1 MATVVM
7 PKRFLALL
15 ALARINRHKELI
27 SSTGES
33 LLTSHSQISGTENF
47 GFNENLNDTIVFVI
61 EFRFS

>member
-33 LLTSHSQISGTENF
+33 LLTSHSQISGTESF
-47 GFNENLNDTIVFVI
+47 GFNEN
-61 EFRFS
+61 